1 MTGGELVKYIQRHH
15 LENHVIEIQYRD
27 DDGFYYGTDWEP
39 LLCEIQAFE
48 DSNYRDAELFDR
60 LIL

>member
-1 MTGGELVKYIQRHH
+1 MTGGELIKYIQRHH

-27 DDGFYYGTDWEP
+27 DGGFYYGTDYEP
-39 LLCEIQAFE
+39 LLYEIQAFE